1 MPLLRLDGVSLAY
14 GHLPLLAR
22 VDFQIEPGERV
33 CLVGRNG
40 AGKSTLLRVL
50 TGAVLPDEG
59 DIWRHDALRVA
70 HLEQEVPPDNEETIY
85 EVVAAGLGD
94 LGELLTEYHQA
105 TQSAGAAERPS
116 LQQMAE
122 LQERIDALAGWNIEQ
137 KGTDGLNP
145 VGVIRRPVLCSVL
158 GRDPTTNHA
167 SASVSE

>member
-14 GHLPLLAR
+14 GHLPLLAC

-59 DIWRHDALRVA
+59 DIWRRNALRIA
-70 HLEQEVPPDNEETIY
+70 HLEQEVPPDSEETIY
-85 EVVAAGLGD
+85 EVVAAGLGH

-105 TQSAGAAERPS
+105 TQAAGVGECPS
-116 LQQMAE
+116 LQRMGGVHV
-122 LQERIDALAGWNIEQ
+122 LIDALAGWSIEQ
-137 KGTDGLNP
+137 RGQN
-145 VGVIRRPVLCSVL
+145 VLTRVVVF
-158 GRDPTTNHA
+158 GDH
-167 SASVSE
+167 